1 MATAQSPKARSK
13 ARSRAGR
20 RSERGSPRARRPGPE
35 RAAQILA
42 AARDVFSERGYEAA
56 SMAEI
61 AARCG
66 VVEGALYRHYASKR
80 ELLFAVM
87 RTFYARLIESLRAG
101 LGGVAGARNRLRYVI
116 WSQLRA
122 FTEETG
128 LCRVVI
134 SEIRPLD
141 DYGQS
146 LVREL
151 NRELTGVALGV
162 IDGAVRAGELRG
174 DLPRQMVRDVI
185 YGGIEHLAWT
195 AVIGHRKLDVERTAD
210 ALTELIFAG
219 LGARTQA
226 EPGAAERLEAQ
237 VDRLQTMLERAGS

>member
-1 MATAQSPKARSK
+1 MATAANQK
-13 ARSRAGR
+13 ARSRGR
-20 RSERGSPRARRPGPE
+20 RGSERGSPRVRRPAPE

-42 AARDVFSERGYEAA
+42 VARDVFSERGYENA

-61 AARCG
+61 AARVG

-87 RTFYARLIESLRAG
+87 RTFYARRIDALRAG
-101 LGGVAGARNRLRYVI
+101 LGGIRGTRNRLRYVV
-116 WSQLRA
+116 WDQLRA
-122 FTEETG
+122 FTDDTG

-134 SEIRPLD
+134 SELRPLD

-146 LVREL
+146 LVKEL
-151 NRELTGVALGV
+151 NRELTGVALSV
-162 IDGAVRAGELRG
+162 IEEAVRAGELRG
-174 DLPRQMVRDVI
+174 DLPPQMVRDVI

-195 AVIGHRKLDVERTAD
+195 AVIAHRTLDVERTAD
-210 ALTELIFAG
+210 ALTDLIFAG
-219 LGARTQA
+219 LGAGPKG
-226 EPGAAERLEAQ
+226 EPGAVERLEAQ

>member
-1 MATAQSPKARSK
+1 MATAANHKP
-13 ARSRAGR
+13 RSRARR

-42 AARDVFSERGYEAA
+42 VARDVFSERGYEKA

-61 AARCG
+61 AARVG
-66 VVEGALYRHYASKR
+66 VVEGALYRHYPSKR

-87 RTFYARLIESLRAG
+87 RTFYERRIESIRASLDG
-101 LGGVAGARNRLRYVI
+101 IHGARNRLRYVI
-116 WSQLRA
+116 WNQLRA
-122 FTEETG
+122 FTDDTG

-151 NRELTGVALGV
+151 NRELTGFALSV
-162 IDGAVRAGELRG
+162 IDEGVRAGELRG
-174 DLPRQMVRDVI
+174 DLPRQLVRDVI
-185 YGGIEHLAWT
+185 FGGIEHLAWT

-210 ALTELIFAG
+210 ALTELIFGG
-219 LGARTQA
+219 LGAGA
-226 EPGAAERLEAQ
+226 AGGAAERLQAQ
-237 VDRLQTMLERAGS
+237 VDRLETMLERAGS

>member
-1 MATAQSPKARSK
+1 MASTADAR
-13 ARSRAGR
+13 ARSRAR
-20 RSERGSPRARRPGPE
+20 TRARRGGEPSSLQGRPRAGE

-42 AARDVFSERGYEAA
+42 AARALFSERGYEQA

-61 AARCG
+61 AARVG

-87 RTFYARLIESLRAG
+87 RTFYRSLIDSLREG

-162 IDGAVRAGELRG
+162 IDEAVRAGELRG

-195 AVIGHRKLDVERTAD
+195 AVIGNKKLDVERTAD
-210 ALTELIFAG
+210 ALTELIYAG
-219 LGARTQA
+219 LGARA
-226 EPGAAERLEAQ
+226 PAAAAADRLEAQ